1 MNFPRRFLPPM
12 QVLRAFEASARLLS
26 FTAAAQ
32 ELNLTQSAVSRQ
44 VRALEELLGGELFVR
59 DRQTVRLTAAGEIYA
74 REVRQALQR
83 LASATLGFRAHPGE
97 GTLRLAILPTFGA
110 RWLAPRLPDFLGRHP
125 GVSISLVTRLTPVD
139 FRAEPIDA
147 AIHFGLPDWRGA
159 ELDFLMPETV
169 VPACSPTFRAQHRIQ
184 VPDDLLQVPLLH
196 LVSRP
201 DAWERWFAEHHVTAE
216 NVRGMLFDQFSV
228 AMQAA
233 MSGLGVALLPAFLCR
248 QELDRGDLVL
258 ALDAPLRST
267 GSYYLA
273 WPAGRGSYPPLASFR
288 AWLRGVAA
296 RPASCDLVEWEG

>member
-1 MNFPRRFLPPM
+1 M
-12 QVLRAFEASARLLS
+12 QVLRAFEASARLSS

-74 REVRQALQR
+74 REVRQVLQR
-83 LASATLGFRAHPGE
+83 LSSATLGFRAHPDE
-97 GTLRLAILPTFGA
+97 GTLRLAVLPTLAA
-110 RWLAPRLPDFLGRHP
+110 RWLAPRLPGFLAEHP
-125 GVSISLVTRLTPVD
+125 GISISLVTRLGVVD

-147 AIHFGLPDWRGA
+147 AIHFGAPDWRGA
-159 ELDFLMPETV
+159 ELDFLMEETV
-169 VPACSPTFRAQHRIQ
+169 LPACSPAFRERHRIR
-184 VPDDLLQVPLLH
+184 VADDLLQVPLLH

-201 DAWERWFAEHHVTAE
+201 DAWERWFAEHCVAVE

-233 MSGLGVALLPAFLCR
+233 RSGLGVALLPAFLC
-248 QELDRGDLVL
+248 QEELARGELVL
-258 ALDAPLRST
+258 ALDAPLRSS

-273 WPAGRGSYPPLASFR
+273 WPAGRGNYPPLASFR
-288 AWLRGVAA
+288 AWLVAQA
-296 RPASCDLVEWEG
+296 RQDVGIGRQ